1 MRYIETTSRI
11 ATKIISVFYLIY
23 KITSVQ
29 EKSRYRRMEVVA
41 DNTSKMQYK
50 REIWYFLSL
59 Q

>member
-50 REIWYFLSL
+50 REIWYFLRL